1 MSDTVT
7 STKPYLIRA
16 IHEWAADNGLT
27 PYLAVTV
34 DERTEVPREFVR
46 AGEIVLNVSMTA
58 TDRLTLGDDLIRFQA
73 RFGGVARQI
82 SVPVEQVSAIYARE
96 NGQGLAFDVPK
107 PPAVIPEALSA
118 SSAAD
123 KTDASSEGQSID
135 PSSKEGA
142 PEDGASTEGPAAG
155 GSSPVRIATVSPSSR
170 DEPPPPAPPS
180 APQGGR
186 PRLTRVK

>member
-1 MSDTVT
+1 MSEPVT

-34 DERTEVPREFVR
+34 NEDTEVPREFVR

-58 TDRLTLGDDLIRFQA
+58 TDRLTLGNDFIRFQA

-96 NGQGLAFDVPK
+96 NGQGMAFDVPK
-107 PPAVIPEALSA
+107 PLAVPSDDTQSSAQPEHSGKAPASADNSTDALSEPP
-118 SSAAD
+118 
-123 KTDASSEGQSID
+123 DAPQPP
-135 PSSKEGA
+135 PS
-142 PEDGASTEGPAAG
+142 
-155 GSSPVRIATVSPSSR
+155 
-170 DEPPPPAPPS
+170 PPPA
-180 APQGGR
+180 GGR